1 MQKEGKMRLVR
12 IVLYLGVVCLFLL
25 PQTEELGENVY
36 YNGEGIINLAVDAT
50 VAVYDL
56 DKAYVPFILFMGAAA
71 KSKAKIH
78 RYGITLIHKEN
89 EYKMPDIQEF
99 RRNYR
104 GESRDMKIY
113 SQFGKTNLVSPKMH
127 HLRFQKAYD
136 FFPQRTESTMLIDEM
151 EITGLIGFATWT
163 YFKNPGF
170 KVGDSVVIKVVDK
183 ENPNVWGS
191 VSFVLGSV
199 R

>member
-1 MQKEGKMRLVR
+1 MLC
-12 IVLYLGVVCLFLL
+12 LGMVCLFLL
-25 PQTEELGENVY
+25 PQTEKLGENVY

-56 DKAYVPFILFMGAAA
+56 DKAYVPFLLFMGTDA

-78 RYGITLIHKEN
+78 RDGVSLLFNKNLYH
-89 EYKMPDIQEF
+89 MPDIREF
-99 RRNYR
+99 RKNYK

-113 SQFGKTNLVSPKMH
+113 AQFGKTNLVSPKMH
-127 HLRFQKAYD
+127 HLRFQKEYD
-136 FFPQRTESTMLIDEM
+136 FFPQRTESTLLIDET
-151 EITGLIGFATWT
+151 EITGLIGFATWI
-163 YFKNPGF
+163 YFANPGF

-183 ENPNVWGS
+183 ENQDIWGS
-191 VSFVLGSV
+191 VSFELGSV